1 MAESSIPADIRKMS
15 FEQALEELKQ
25 IVERLEQGQGEL
37 DQAIEAYQRGALL
50 KQHCEAK
57 LRDAVGDERL
67 PVGPEQQWILEVALL
82 PGAPIGTMDGEVTG
96 SASFKPS
103 TP

>member
-1 MAESSIPADIRKMS
+1 MAETSIPADIRKMS
-15 FEQALEELKQ
+15 FEQALEELKE

-57 LRDAVGDERL
+57 LRDA
-67 PVGPEQQWILEVALL
+67 EQKIAKISLGADGTVTTEDMDLE
-82 PGAPIGTMDGEVTG
+82 
-96 SASFKPS
+96 
-103 TP
+103 

>member
-1 MAESSIPADIRKMS
+1 MAEANIPADIRKMS

-57 LRDAVGDERL
+57 LRDAEQKIAKISL
-67 PVGPEQQWILEVALL
+67 GPDGGVSAED
-82 PGAPIGTMDGEVTG
+82 MDVE
-96 SASFKPS
+96 
-103 TP
+103 

>member
-1 MAESSIPADIRKMS
+1 MAESNIPADIRKMS

-37 DQAIEAYQRGALL
+37 DQAIQAYQRGALL

-57 LRDAVGDERL
+57 LRDAEQKIAKISLGPDGSVSAEDMDVG
-67 PVGPEQQWILEVALL
+67 
-82 PGAPIGTMDGEVTG
+82 
-96 SASFKPS
+96 
-103 TP
+103 

>member
-1 MAESSIPADIRKMS
+1 MAEPNIPADIRKMS
-15 FEQALEELKQ
+15 FEQALEELKE

-57 LRDAVGDERL
+57 LRDAEQKIAKISLGADGSVGSEDL
-67 PVGPEQQWILEVALL
+67 DLE
-82 PGAPIGTMDGEVTG
+82 
-96 SASFKPS
+96 
-103 TP
+103 

>member
-1 MAESSIPADIRKMS
+1 MAESNIPADIRKKS

-57 LRDAVGDERL
+57 LRDAEQKIAKISL
-67 PVGPEQQWILEVALL
+67 GPDGSVSAED
-82 PGAPIGTMDGEVTG
+82 MDVE
-96 SASFKPS
+96 
-103 TP
+103 

>member
-1 MAESSIPADIRKMS
+1 MAEPTIPADIRKMS
-15 FEQALEELKQ
+15 FEQALEELKE

-57 LRDAVGDERL
+57 LRDAEQKIAKISLGADGSVGTEDL
-67 PVGPEQQWILEVALL
+67 DLE
-82 PGAPIGTMDGEVTG
+82 
-96 SASFKPS
+96 
-103 TP
+103 

>member
-1 MAESSIPADIRKMS
+1 MAESNIPADIRKMS

-57 LRDAVGDERL
+57 LRDAEQKIAKISL
-67 PVGPEQQWILEVALL
+67 GPDGSVSAEV
-82 PGAPIGTMDGEVTG
+82 MDVE
-96 SASFKPS
+96 
-103 TP
+103 